1 MARTYTKKE
10 MENAV
15 MLAADLYQRLYNAD
29 STPGGSLEV
38 ANVIIDEAC
47 RMEKWL
53 VKTYGEDDDSY
64 LDRLEEYEAMMV
76 KKYEL
81 DDRLPEITEPREVE
95 LYSIEPD
102 GKGGKQ
108 IHIFAFTYASDNDTE
123 DYWRLAEGTFIIVP
137 LQEFIDNLKADVYYV
152 GRLWCDTKQY
162 EGDRTES
169 QIVDA
174 INHYFNGKTA
184 NAELAYSEITIDTP
198 CGDYIC

>member
-53 VKTYGEDDDSY
+53 VKNYGEDDDCY
-64 LDRLEEYEAMMV
+64 LDRLEEYEAMMI

-81 DDRLPEITEPREVE
+81 NE
-95 LYSIEPD
+95 
-102 GKGGKQ
+102 
-108 IHIFAFTYASDNDTE
+108 E
-123 DYWRLAEGTFIIVP
+123 DE
-137 LQEFIDNLKADVYYV
+137 K
-152 GRLWCDTKQY
+152 
-162 EGDRTES
+162 
-169 QIVDA
+169 
-174 INHYFNGKTA
+174 
-184 NAELAYSEITIDTP
+184 
-198 CGDYIC
+198 